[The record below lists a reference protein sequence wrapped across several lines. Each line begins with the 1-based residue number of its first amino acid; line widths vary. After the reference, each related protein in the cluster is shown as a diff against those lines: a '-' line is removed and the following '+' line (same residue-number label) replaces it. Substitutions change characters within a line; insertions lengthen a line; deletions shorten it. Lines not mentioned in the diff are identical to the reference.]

1 MMTHL
6 SETCCCSMHPMHF
19 LRRNRRLG
27 GWLLQV
33 VRMALLPLR
42 GFAEAGMHLGLDMAS
57 AGAVSV
63 GLPCHGTPS
72 GPVTKVL
79 ASAAGVPSADADLS
93 HGADSG
99 SATCA
104 PCVDDHRILTP
115 GGCGRLLRLP

>member
-1 MMTHL
+1 MD
-6 SETCCCSMHPMHF
+6 PMHF

-33 VRMALLPLR
+33 VWIALRPLR
-42 GFAEAGMHLGLDMAS
+42 GFAETGMHLGSDMAS

-63 GLPCHGTPS
+63 GLPCHGAPS

-93 HGADSG
+93 HGGDSG
-99 SATCA
+99 SVTCA
-104 PCVDDHRILTP
+104 PCVDDHRVLTP
-115 GGCGRLLRLP
+115 GWCGRLLGLP